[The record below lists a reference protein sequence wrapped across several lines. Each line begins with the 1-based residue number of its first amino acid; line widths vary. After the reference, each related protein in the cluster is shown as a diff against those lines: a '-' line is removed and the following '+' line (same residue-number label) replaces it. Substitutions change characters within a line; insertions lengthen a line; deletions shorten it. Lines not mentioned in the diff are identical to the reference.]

1 MRDEDFSE
9 VMREIVPRLIVEA
22 TKGTKRPL
30 DSTES
35 TTA

>member
-9 VMREIVPRLIVEA
+9 VMRQMLIVEA